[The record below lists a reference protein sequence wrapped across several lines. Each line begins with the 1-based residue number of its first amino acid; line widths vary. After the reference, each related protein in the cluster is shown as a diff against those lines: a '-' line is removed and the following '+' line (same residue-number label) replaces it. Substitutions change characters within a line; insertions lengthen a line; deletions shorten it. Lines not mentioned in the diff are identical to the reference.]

1 MKQKYALAKVFPK
14 DFVKQIKKAHGEED
28 YLPFGTIAQRLL
40 EVCGNYDWTIKE
52 VIYEPNGQVSGC
64 IGELQVL
71 IDNNIVAVQGSGS
84 ANTINTK
91 DNNGDLLKKAESD
104 AFKRCARNLG
114 LGLHLW
120 TGDNPYWLEKV
131 LDAQVNAKPQK
142 AETNRVATQT
152 Q

>member
-1 MKQKYALAKVFPK
+1 MKQLIALAKVFPK
-14 DFVKQIKKAHGEED
+14 DFIKQIKKAHGEED

-40 EVCGNYDWTIKE
+40 EVCGNYDWSIKE
-52 VIYEPNGQVSGC
+52 IVYEPNGQVSGC
-64 IGELQVL
+64 IGELSVVVDNQVY
-71 IDNNIVAVQGSGS
+71 AVQGTGS

-120 TGDNPYWLEKV
+120 TGSNPYWLEKT
-131 LDAQVNAKPQK
+131 LMAKNTDTEIPAQIKP
-142 AETNRVATQT
+142 TGTAT
-152 Q
+152 